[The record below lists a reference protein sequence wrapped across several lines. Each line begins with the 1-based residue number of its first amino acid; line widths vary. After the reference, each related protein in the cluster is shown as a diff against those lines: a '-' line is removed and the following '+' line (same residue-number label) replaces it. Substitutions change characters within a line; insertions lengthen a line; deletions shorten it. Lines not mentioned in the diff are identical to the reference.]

1 MVCSFGKRAG
11 KVGRFFENVEQPLRA
26 VDAVT
31 LGICRLFHNSD
42 TLQPFDCA
50 LCGREG
56 NAQFV
61 GKRPGGM
68 KQDE

>member
-11 KVGRFFENVEQPLRA
+11 KVDRLSEKVEQRLRA

-31 LGICRLFHNSD
+31 LGICRLIHNSD

-56 NAQFV
+56 NAQFA
-61 GKRPGGM
+61 GKRPAGM
-68 KQDE
+68 KRDE

>member
-1 MVCSFGKRAG
+1 
-11 KVGRFFENVEQPLRA
+11 LRA

-56 NAQFV
+56 NAQFA
-61 GKRPGGM
+61 GKRPGGL
-68 KQDE
+68 KRDE